1 MKKKLISIL
10 LIGTLSIIGGASINT
25 TMQNNKINSQT
36 NNVILLA
43 KPQVEQSSN
52 IFEEAW
58 NWVDSFFT
66 DGHKT
71 LKESDKIVTNNSNG
85 LSDKKIKSNTKMIKE
100 SEIQSQFDYS
110 KSNKGSKFNGIRVS
124 ISNAILAYIYP
135 EYGVKDTVT
144 IRTKILKNI
153 ENLPDSKLKEWS
165 HDLKY
170 SYVTIAPQG
179 PYGKVYKNRHEIN
192 LSIGGNGGTQML
204 FAFSNKPGETFVG
217 VKQIANGTK

>member
-66 DGHKT
+66 DGHK
-71 LKESDKIVTNNSNG
+71 L
-85 LSDKKIKSNTKMIKE
+85 
-100 SEIQSQFDYS
+100 
-110 KSNKGSKFNGIRVS
+110 
-124 ISNAILAYIYP
+124 
-135 EYGVKDTVT
+135 
-144 IRTKILKNI
+144 
-153 ENLPDSKLKEWS
+153 
-165 HDLKY
+165 
-170 SYVTIAPQG
+170 
-179 PYGKVYKNRHEIN
+179 
-192 LSIGGNGGTQML
+192 
-204 FAFSNKPGETFVG
+204 
-217 VKQIANGTK
+217 